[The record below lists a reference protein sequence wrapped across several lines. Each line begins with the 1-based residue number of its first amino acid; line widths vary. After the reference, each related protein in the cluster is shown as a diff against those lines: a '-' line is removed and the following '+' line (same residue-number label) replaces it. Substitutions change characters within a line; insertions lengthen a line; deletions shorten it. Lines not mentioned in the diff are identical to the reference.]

1 MRKTKASPLCP
12 LLELIILT
20 FVVWFAFYFCG
31 SERILAERQPFCHY
45 RVIPDEKGQFIIVHA
60 DLKLQGSIPYLKDF
74 GQMESI
80 HWFVGDREISV
91 KSRRTGDII
100 SFSDLP
106 AKGELKV
113 IYRLKCVTESRPG
126 YRKRLMGFS
135 NFVLVREGLFLGIEG
150 LASEFVDIF
159 WKLPSGWTLVLGSEG
174 LQRFVDT
181 QKTLWVAGKT
191 AQLTE
196 EKVGD
201 KFFRVGIMEGV
212 YDVNLTEAVTTLKSV
227 FHDAWNDC
235 GQLAASNFGI
245 AVVPRKSIGGGTSL
259 GFTIISENNWI
270 TVVHEMLHWW
280 TNRRSPA
287 WFREGVHT
295 YISAKILTRL
305 GLLSQDQFDSFLR
318 ECLNE
323 HNEVVKREGKLQTLA
338 ESSDD
343 YDNRKGGGDMYG
355 LMPVFASKLDREINS
370 YNPEAS
376 LDQVFAAVCQKRHK
390 KLDIKALIKEMTGY
404 DPRPLFQKYFYSKVE
419 DVSALLK

>member
-1 MRKTKASPLCP
+1 MRKTETS
-12 LLELIILT
+12 LLRSLPELVILAL
-20 FVVWFAFYFCG
+20 VVWFAFCFCG
-31 SERILAERQPFCHY
+31 SERILAERQPVCRY
-45 RVIPDEKGQFIIVHA
+45 RVIPDENGQFITVLA
-60 DLKLQGSIPYLKDF
+60 DLKLQGSVLYLKDF
-74 GQMESI
+74 GQLESI

-106 AKGELKV
+106 AKGEVKV
-113 IYRLKCVTESRPG
+113 VYRLKCVTESRPG

-135 NFVLVREGLFLGIEG
+135 NFVLVREGLFLGIKG
-150 LASEFVDIF
+150 LASEFVDIS
-159 WKLPSGWTLVLGSEG
+159 WKLPSGWTLVLGGEG
-174 LQRFVDT
+174 LQRFAAT

-196 EKVGD
+196 EKVED
-201 KFFRVGIMEGV
+201 KFFRVGIIEGV
-212 YDVNLTEAVTTLKSV
+212 YDVDLTEALTTLKSV

-235 GQLAASNFGI
+235 GQLAANNFGI
-245 AVVPRKSIGGGTSL
+245 AVVPGKSIGGGTSL

-270 TVVHEMLHWW
+270 TIVHEMLHWW

-287 WFREGVHT
+287 WFREGIHT

-305 GLLSQDQFDSFLR
+305 GLLSQDQFDSFL
-318 ECLNE
+318 EKCLNE
-323 HNEVVKREGKLQTLA
+323 HSEVVEREGKLQTLA

-355 LMPVFASKLDREINS
+355 LMPVFAYKLDREIHS

-390 KLDIKALIKEMTGY
+390 RLDILALIKDITGY
-404 DPRPLFQKYFYSKVE
+404 DPTPLFQKYFYSRVE
-419 DVSALLK
+419 DVAELLN

>member
-1 MRKTKASPLCP
+1 M
-12 LLELIILT
+12 
-20 FVVWFAFYFCG
+20 
-31 SERILAERQPFCHY
+31 AEREPIY
-45 RVIPDEKGQFIIVHA
+45 RYTVIPDEKGQFITVHA
-60 DLKLQGSIPYLKDF
+60 DLKLQGSVPYLKDF

-91 KSRRTGDII
+91 KSRRIGDII

-106 AKGELKV
+106 ARGEVKV

-150 LASEFVDIF
+150 LASKFVDIS
-159 WKLPSGWTLVLGSEG
+159 WRLPSGWTLVLGGEG
-174 LQRFVDT
+174 LQRFVET

-201 KFFRVGIMEGV
+201 KFFRIGIIEGV
-212 YDVNLTEAVTTLKSV
+212 YDVDLTDAITTLKSI
-227 FHDAWNDC
+227 FNKAWNDC
-235 GQLAASNFGI
+235 GQLDAKNFGI
-245 AVVPRKSIGGGTSL
+245 AVVPSKSIGGGTSL

-270 TVVHEMLHWW
+270 TIVHEMLHWW
-280 TNRRSPA
+280 TNRHSPA

-305 GLLSQDQFDSFLR
+305 GLLSQDQFDSFLQ

-323 HNEVVKREGKLQTLA
+323 HNEVVEREGELNTLA
-338 ESSDD
+338 ESSDN
-343 YDNRKGGGDMYG
+343 YDNRKGGGDIYG
-355 LMPVFASKLDREINS
+355 LMPVFAYKLDREIHS
-370 YNPEAS
+370 YNPGAN
-376 LDQVFAAVCQKRHK
+376 LDLVFAAVCQKRHQ
-390 KLDIKALIKEMTGY
+390 KLDILALIKEITGY
-404 DPRPLFQKYFYSKVE
+404 DPGPLFEKYFYSRVQ
-419 DVSALLK
+419 DVSGLLK

>member
-1 MRKTKASPLCP
+1 LD
-12 LLELIILT
+12 
-20 FVVWFAFYFCG
+20 
-31 SERILAERQPFCHY
+31 ERQPFCHY
-45 RVIPDEKGQFIIVHA
+45 KVIPDKNGQFITVHT
-60 DLKLQGSIPYLKDF
+60 DLKLQGRVLYLKDF

-91 KSRRTGDII
+91 KSKRTGDIV

-106 AKGELKV
+106 AKGDVKV
-113 IYRLKCVTESRPG
+113 IYRLRCVTESRPG

-135 NFVLVREGLFLGIEG
+135 NFVLAREGLFLGIKG
-150 LASEFVDIF
+150 LASEFVDVS

-181 QKTLWVAGKT
+181 QKTLWVAGKA

-196 EKVGD
+196 EKVED
-201 KFFRVGIMEGV
+201 KFFRVGIIEGV
-212 YDVNLTEAVTTLKSV
+212 YDVDLTEAITTLKSV

-235 GQLAASNFGI
+235 GQLAADNFGI
-245 AVVPRKSIGGGTSL
+245 AVVPSKSIGGGTSL

-270 TVVHEMLHWW
+270 TIVHEMLHWW
-280 TNRRSPA
+280 TNYRSPA

-295 YISAKILTRL
+295 YMAAKILLRS
-305 GLLSQDQFDSFLR
+305 GLIDQLQFNLFIKR
-318 ECLNE
+318 CLQE
-323 HNEVVKREGKLQTLA
+323 HQRVVEREGKLYTLA
-338 ESSDD
+338 ESSAN

-355 LMPVFASKLDREINS
+355 LMPVFASKLDREIHS

-390 KLDIKALIKEMTGY
+390 KLDIQALIKEMTGY
-404 DPRPLFQKYFYSKVE
+404 DPEPLFQKYFYSKVE
-419 DVSALLK
+419 DVSGLLK

>member
-1 MRKTKASPLCP
+1 MRKAKAS
-12 LLELIILT
+12 LLRPFLKSIILT
-20 FVVWFAFYFCG
+20 SLVWFMLCFCG
-31 SERILAERQPFCHY
+31 SERILAEREPIY
-45 RVIPDEKGQFIIVHA
+45 RYTVIPDEKGQFITVHA
-60 DLKLQGSIPYLKDF
+60 DLKLQGSVPYLKDF

-91 KSRRTGDII
+91 KSRRIGDII

-106 AKGELKV
+106 AMGEVKV

-150 LASEFVDIF
+150 LASKFVDIS
-159 WKLPSGWTLVLGSEG
+159 WRLPSGWTLVLGGEG
-174 LQRFVDT
+174 LQRFVET

-201 KFFRVGIMEGV
+201 KFFRIGIIEGV
-212 YDVNLTEAVTTLKSV
+212 YDVDLTDAITTLKSI
-227 FHDAWNDC
+227 FNKAWNDC
-235 GQLAASNFGI
+235 GQLDAKNFGI
-245 AVVPRKSIGGGTSL
+245 AVVPSKSIGGGTSL

-270 TVVHEMLHWW
+270 TIVHEMLHWW
-280 TNRRSPA
+280 TNRHSPA

-305 GLLSQDQFDSFLR
+305 GLLSQDQFDSFLQ

-323 HNEVVKREGKLQTLA
+323 HNEVVEREGELNTLA
-338 ESSDD
+338 ESSDN
-343 YDNRKGGGDMYG
+343 YDNRKGGGDIYG
-355 LMPVFASKLDREINS
+355 LMPVFAYKLDREIHS
-370 YNPEAS
+370 YNPGAN
-376 LDQVFAAVCQKRHK
+376 LDLVFAAVCQKRHQ
-390 KLDIKALIKEMTGY
+390 KLDILALIKEITGY
-404 DPRPLFQKYFYSKVE
+404 DPGPLFEKYFYSRVQ
-419 DVSALLK
+419 DVSGLLK